1 MPTDFVT
8 ADNFSANAT
17 VGTADLASGI
27 SKGWLG
33 LDIGPASAKAF
44 AAAIKT
50 AKTVIWNGPMGV
62 FDFDKF
68 SGGSKAIL
76 EAVISA
82 TQGGTTTIIGGGDTA
97 TCAKRFGGV
106 TKVGLYLH
114 GHIFVFQFL

>member
-1 MPTDFVT
+1 
-8 ADNFSANAT
+8 
-17 VGTADLASGI
+17 
-27 SKGWLG
+27 
-33 LDIGPASAKAF
+33 
-44 AAAIKT
+44 
-50 AKTVIWNGPMGV
+50 MGV
-62 FDFDKF
+62 FEFDKF